1 MTHSAVINIGKI
13 SFSYLISRILKR
25 SFHAGWPLAVSIEPT
40 NRCNLR
46 CPECPSGNDTLKRS
60 RGFMDRAM
68 FTSLI
73 DQLSPHLLYLT
84 LYFEGEPY
92 LHPDFFDFVNYAT
105 SKGIYVATS
114 TNGHFLDPDSAEK
127 TVRSG
132 LKKLIISLDG
142 YDQASYEQ
150 YRIGGDF
157 GKVISGVKNLA
168 EARSRQKG
176 KKPEIVLQCLL
187 FSTTEDKKPEI
198 RNLGMKSGAD
208 RVVFKTAQFYN
219 YEMGNPLMPSN
230 QPNSRYSRKHTG
242 DFRLTARQP
251 NSCFRMWSSCVIT
264 WDGLVVP
271 CCFDKDADHVY
282 GDLKTE
288 KFSNIW
294 RNAKAETFRNSI
306 LKQRKSVDICQNCS
320 QTF

>member
-1 MTHSAVINIGKI
+1 MILTRITNFAEI

-46 CPECPSGNDTLKRS
+46 CPECPSGNNTLKRS

-92 LHPDFFDFVNYAT
+92 LHPDFFNFVNYAA

-114 TNGHFLDPDSAEK
+114 TNGHFLDPVSAEK

-150 YRIGGDF
+150 YRKGGDF
-157 GKVISGVKNLA
+157 GKVISGVQNLA
-168 EARSRQKG
+168 KARSLQKS
-176 KKPEIVLQCLL
+176 KKPEIEIQCLL
-187 FSTTEDKKPEI
+187 FSTTENRRAEI
-198 RNLGMKSGAD
+198 QSLGLESGAD
-208 RVVFKTAQFYN
+208 RVIFKTAQFYD
-219 YEMGNPLMPSN
+219 YEKGNPLMPSGRA
-230 QPNSRYSRKHTG
+230 NSRYRRDLTG
-242 DFRLTARQP
+242 NFRLKSLQP

-271 CCFDKDADHVY
+271 CCFDKDANHLF

-288 KFSNIW
+288 KFRNIW
-294 RNAKAETFRNSI
+294 RNGKAETFRNSI
-306 LKQRKSVDICQNCS
+306 LRYRKSVDICQNCS

>member
-13 SFSYLISRILKR
+13 TFSYLISRILKR

-68 FTSLI
+68 FASLI
-73 DQLSPHLLYLT
+73 DQLSPHLQYLT

-92 LHPDFFDFVNYAT
+92 LHPDFFDFVNYAA

-114 TNGHFLDPDSAEK
+114 TNGHFLDSVSADK

-142 YDQASYEQ
+142 YDQTSYEQ
-150 YRIGGDF
+150 YRRGGDF

-168 EARSRQKG
+168 KARNLNKS
-176 KKPEIVLQCLL
+176 KKPEIELQCLL
-187 FSTTEDKKPEI
+187 FSTTENRKAEI
-198 RNLGMKSGAD
+198 RSLGIASGAD
-208 RVVFKTAQFYN
+208 RVVFKTAQFYD
-219 YEMGNPLMPSN
+219 YKMGNPLMPSS
-230 QPNSRYSRKHTG
+230 QANSRYSRDHTG
-242 DFRLTARQP
+242 NFRLRIHQP

-306 LKQRKSVDICQNCS
+306 LKHRKSVDICQNCS